1 MSVRLAPLL
10 SLLTCLVPHVARA
23 DTATANE
30 RETARA
36 MMDSGHEER
45 DAGHHARAL
54 ALFEGADAIM
64 HVPTTGLEVARELVA
79 LGQLVEA
86 RDKLQAVLR
95 IPATED
101 EPTAFR
107 IARADTMALDHVL
120 SERVP
125 ALQIAIVGVVSPGG
139 SLVSSG
145 GLPTRVTVDA
155 TPIPLQAL
163 VAPFRV
169 NPGRHVVTA
178 TAEGREVRREVVV
191 AEGQTAPV
199 VLAVRSLEPA
209 QPAPEEPASVLPAVR
224 GRSTAA
230 ASMFWGGIG
239 LAAVGVAV
247 GTATGIIAINAR
259 NGAESGCVADRC
271 PPSSWGDVNQA
282 RTASTVST
290 VAFSVAVAG
299 AALAVIVTLVRHR
312 GSAGGV
318 STRRSNIR
326 DFGQFWL
333 DRPNPRP
340 ER

>member
-1 MSVRLAPLL
+1 
-10 SLLTCLVPHVARA
+10 VAHA

-95 IPATED
+95 ISATED

-125 ALQIAIVGVVSPGG
+125 ALQIAIVGH
-139 SLVSSG
+139 
-145 GLPTRVTVDA
+145 PTRVTVDA
-155 TPIPLQAL
+155 TPIPLEAL

-199 VLAVRSLEPA
+199 DLAVRPLAPA
-209 QPAPEEPASVLPAVR
+209 QPAPDEPASALPAAR
-224 GRSTAA
+224 GHSTAV

-247 GTATGIIAINAR
+247 GTATGVVAINAK
-259 NGAESGCVADRC
+259 NGAESACVSDRC

-282 RTASTVST
+282 RTASTMST
-290 VAFSVAVAG
+290 IAFSVAGAG
-299 AALAVIVTLVRHR
+299 AALAVIVALLGHR
-312 GSAGGV
+312 GPGKSTQLAPWIAPATAGLQA
-318 STRRSNIR
+318 T
-326 DFGQFWL
+326 F
-333 DRPNPRP
+333 
-340 ER
+340 